1 VDPEKLTPAEG
12 DTSAPAP
19 EGADLPGPSSGDE
32 TPDSQ
37 AEGDT
42 SGDKGPVPQARFSE
56 VARERTRLKKQNA
69 ELRDELRRKQVE
81 LAISEHYESDMALD
95 RLHRRMFFEMVLD
108 WDSCFDSDGALDTEI
123 LYQALWEF
131 SENHLDGQPASQLCS
146 GSSVP
151 DCGDSDPWQHRG
163 KPKGRDPYATRNS
176 DNRDFLSKAYA
187 KKDD

>member
-1 VDPEKLTPAEG
+1 L
-12 DTSAPAP
+12 APVP
-19 EGADLPGPSSGDE
+19 EGADLPKSSSGDE

-37 AEGDT
+37 AGRDSSEGERY
-42 SGDKGPVPQARFSE
+42 VPQARFSE
-56 VARERTRLKKQNA
+56 VARERTKLKEQNA
-69 ELRDELRRKQVE
+69 ELRNELKRKQVE
-81 LAISEHYESDMALD
+81 LAISGHYEKHSALD
-95 RLHRRMFFEMVLD
+95 PLHRRMFLEMVLD
-108 WDSCFDSDGALDTEI
+108 WDSCFDSDGVLDTEI
-123 LYQALWEF
+123 LYQALGEF
-131 SENHLDGQPASQLCS
+131 SENHLDGQPASQPCS